1 MISSAE
7 QTLEGVCGF
16 GYRAVDK
23 QLSCSLLLKK
33 CFEMNALFNTK
44 PYERQSNTS
53 RFSGLRLFFW
63 VSPFSLTSPTGP
75 NSLVFFLISCL
86 PNLLLLLVVGCDRT
100 SKSDVV
106 MEGWM
111 SIIGL

>member
-44 PYERQSNTS
+44 RYERQSNTS

-63 VSPFSLTSPTGP
+63 VSPFSLTSPTGAD
-75 NSLVFFLISCL
+75 SLMFFLISCL
-86 PNLLLLLVVGCDRT
+86 PNLLLLSVVDCDRT
-100 SKSDVV
+100 LKSGVV
-106 MEGWM
+106 MEGWVL
-111 SIIGL
+111 IIGL

>member
-7 QTLEGVCGF
+7 QTLEGLCGF

-44 PYERQSNTS
+44 RYERQSNAS

-63 VSPFSLTSPTGP
+63 VSPFSLTSPTGAD
-75 NSLVFFLISCL
+75 SLMFFLISCL
-86 PNLLLLLVVGCDRT
+86 PNLLLLSVVDCDRT
-100 SKSDVV
+100 PKSGVV
-106 MEGWM
+106 MERWL